1 MTNQHHPLSIQH
13 TETLAA
19 AANQT
24 TAGVAANVFRTS
36 NYLVL
41 EIGLPRCRP
50 EHINL
55 TLAADQLLVEAER
68 HLGEAAV
75 EDEREYLLRELPY
88 GTIGRVFSFP
98 GADLVHHDAQA
109 HFANGMVIVT
119 IPTQE
124 RDAYHHR
131 VRGLEAPDDDQATVL

>member
-1 MTNQHHPLSIQH
+1 MTDKDHSLSIRH
-13 TETLAA
+13 TETLEAV
-19 AANQT
+19 ANQT
-24 TAGVAANVFRTS
+24 TVGVAANVYRTS
-36 NYLVL
+36 NYLVI

-55 TLAADQLLVEAER
+55 ALAADQLLVEAER

-88 GTIGRVFSFP
+88 GAIGRVISFP

-109 HFANGMVIVT
+109 HFGNGMVIVT
-119 IPTQE
+119 IPTRE

-131 VRGLEAPDDDQATVL
+131 VRGMKAPDDDQETVL